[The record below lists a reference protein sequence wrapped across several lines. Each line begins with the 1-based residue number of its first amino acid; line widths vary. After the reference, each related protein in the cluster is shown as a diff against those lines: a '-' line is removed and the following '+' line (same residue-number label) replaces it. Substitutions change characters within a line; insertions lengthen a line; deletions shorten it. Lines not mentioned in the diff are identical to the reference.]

1 MGHTEGSETHQAN
14 FTSALERTS
23 NGIEHTVDSIGAVGL
38 GKTSTSGNSGY
49 EIVLVHGHPPKMPEM
64 RLMDVV
70 GVSRMTGGRESRSRD
85 PGPSMR
91 EMAQNC
97 DF

>member
-1 MGHTEGSETHQAN
+1 M
-14 FTSALERTS
+14 
-23 NGIEHTVDSIGAVGL
+23 
-38 GKTSTSGNSGY
+38 
-49 EIVLVHGHPPKMPEM
+49 PKM

-70 GVSRMTGGRESRSRD
+70 GVSRMTGGRKSRSRD

-97 DF
+97 GF